1 MTRRR
6 GEGKSRRGKV
16 GEALVRAIMKD
27 LGGRTRGVAG
37 VDVGTE
43 ARALVVLWHRCQRK
57 PRGGTGAEEI
67 CKWCGFREHRIRC
80 PAWG

>member
-43 ARALVVLWHRCQRK
+43 ARALVAQMSKETTWRNRS
-57 PRGGTGAEEI
+57 GGDL
-67 CKWCGFREHRIRC
+67 
-80 PAWG
+80 